1 MRNCVE
7 RWNALVVFWWSDR
20 ASYSFALTPTNGG
33 GITKNSAYLFISIIQ
48 KKKEYFI
55 YRAPLGTQKSV
66 SSSFHLGLEYI
77 FFLCARDDSCV
88 NGLSFVPLHG
98 YTYVFFQLQNISIQF
113 LLAFYLFFFIFFAVS
128 LMKLT
133 YTQNRSH
140 RWQVCGARETIW
152 SWSVLGSRGDGEMGT
167 TSGTG
172 GRLAGIIWRTRVIVA
187 LWHQR

>member
-113 LLAFYLFFFIFFAVS
+113 LLAFYFFFFFYS
-128 LMKLT
+128 LCSFADETDIYTKSLAPLTSVRCTRNDLKL
-133 YTQNRSH
+133 
-140 RWQVCGARETIW
+140 VGIG
-152 SWSVLGSRGDGEMGT
+152 VSRGWGNGNHERDG
-167 TSGTG
+167 
-172 GRLAGIIWRTRVIVA
+172 RA
-187 LWHQR
+187 LSWDNMKD